1 MAGINSGEVKGRA
14 ARFFGNKVCSLFR
27 KTSLDFT
34 AVHENED
41 TTDVLSLSILC
52 LESGGVI

>member
-14 ARFFGNKVCSLFR
+14 ARLFGNKVCSLFR

-34 AVHENED
+34 AVHEKRIQQMYLVCQYC
-41 TTDVLSLSILC
+41 VLKT
-52 LESGGVI
+52 GA